1 MDNRG
6 GRMRKVLVL
15 LLIVGILLGTFT
27 VIEGMSEEY
36 FSDEHTTF
44 SGEEGFGG
52 SPGDPA
58 PCGGEGGGGG
68 SAPG

>member
-1 MDNRG
+1 MNNKG
-6 GRMRKVLVL
+6 GRMREVLVL
-15 LLIVGILLGTFT
+15 LLIVGILLGTFA

-36 FSDEHTTF
+36 FSVEHTVF
-44 SGEEGFGG
+44 SGNEGLEDN
-52 SPGDPA
+52 PGDPA